1 MLKSVKVTQFEAG
14 NWIKQS
20 SYKSFS
26 PTKINRQWL
35 IDQPELESLIA
46 QAHQNLG
53 ALNAFSELVPDVTFF
68 IKMHIAKEA
77 TQSSKIEGTQTSVEE
92 AFLKSEDIKPEKRDD
107 WQEVQNY
114 IQAMNYALDRL
125 NTLPISNRLIRETH
139 KILLQGVRG
148 EHKQPGEFRRSQ
160 NWIGGASLADAV
172 FVPPPHHEVP
182 NLMGDLEQFLHNDE
196 IFISELIRIAIAH
209 YQFETIHPFLDGNG
223 RMGRLLITLYLISK
237 ELLVKP
243 SLYLS
248 AFFDK
253 HRQLYFDNLSNV
265 RNKNDLLQWL
275 KFFMVGVIETA
286 ESSVGSFRQII
297 ILRRQL
303 EIKINQLGK
312 KRRDNAQ
319 LLLNYLFNQP
329 VITSQEAAKVIN
341 KSIPTANTLIGDFV
355 KMEILK
361 EKTGYQ
367 RNRVFS
373 FVEYIK
379 LFEK

>member
-1 MLKSVKVTQFEAG
+1 MLKSLKIAEFEAG
-14 NWIKQS
+14 NWIKQTGF
-20 SYKSFS
+20 KSFS
-26 PTKINRQWL
+26 PTSINRQWL

-46 QAHQNLG
+46 QAHQKIG
-53 ALNAFSELVPDVTFF
+53 ALNAFSELIPDVTFF

-77 TQSSKIEGTQTSVEE
+77 TQSSSIEGTQTSMEE
-92 AFLKSEDIKPEKRDD
+92 AFLKSEDIQPEQRDD

-125 NTLPISNRLIRETH
+125 DTLPLSNRLIRETH

-160 NWIGGASLADAV
+160 NWIGGASLADAI
-172 FVPPPHHEVP
+172 FVPPAHHEVP
-182 NLMGDLEQFLHNDE
+182 DLMGDLEQFLHNE
-196 IFISELIRIAIAH
+196 ELFISELVRIAIAH

-223 RMGRLLITLYLISK
+223 RMGRLLITLYLVSK
-237 ELLVKP
+237 KLLMKP

-265 RNKNDLLQWL
+265 RNKSDLLQWL

-286 ESSVGSFRQII
+286 ESSITSFRKII
-297 ILRRQL
+297 ILR
-303 EIKINQLGK
+303 EKIDNQIIQLGK
-312 KRRDNAQ
+312 RRPTAQ
-319 LLLNYLFNQP
+319 LLLNHLFHQP
-329 VITSQEAAKVIN
+329 VITAQETAKVIN
-341 KSIPTANTLIGDFV
+341 KSIPTANTLIQDFV
-355 KMEILK
+355 KMGILK

>member
-1 MLKSVKVTQFEAG
+1 MLKSVKIAEFKSG
-14 NWIKQS
+14 IWLKQS
-20 SYKSFS
+20 GFKSFS

-35 IDQPELESLIA
+35 VNQPELEALIA

-53 ALNAFSELVPDVTFF
+53 ALNAFSELIPNVTFF

-77 TQSSKIEGTQTSVEE
+77 TQSSKIEGTQTTVEE
-92 AFLKSEDIKPEKRDD
+92 AFLKSEDIRPEKRDD

-125 NTLPISNRLIRETH
+125 STLPISNRLIRETH

-182 NLMGDLEQFLHNDE
+182 DLMGDLEQFLHNEE
-196 IFISELIRIAIAH
+196 IFISELVRIAIAH

-223 RMGRLLITLYLISK
+223 RMGRLLITLYLVSK

-248 AFFDK
+248 AFFDE
-253 HRQLYFDNLSNV
+253 HRQLYFDNLSNA
-265 RNKNDLLQWL
+265 RNKNDLRQWL
-275 KFFMVGVIETA
+275 KFFMVGVIQTA
-286 ESSVGSFRQII
+286 ESSIVSFRQII
-297 ILRRQL
+297 ALRQQL
-303 EIKINQLGK
+303 EVQISQLNG
-312 KRRDNAQ
+312 KRRANAQ
-319 LLLNYLFNQP
+319 LLLNHLYNQP
-329 VITSQEAAKVIN
+329 VITAQEAATVIN
-341 KSIPTANTLIGDFV
+341 KSVPTANVLIKDFI
-355 KMEILK
+355 KMGILK

-373 FVEYIK
+373 FSEYIK